1 MDITILAQS
10 LAGLIALLAL
20 LMFLFFYNF
29 KSKKSVL
36 KKEPKATTTKEDA
49 SLPTLRKII
58 RNQKASAQEL
68 EDALSLVLKHH
79 GTIHE
84 KLGSRVHPDF
94 DSYAEIL
101 YMAARHEHVNKS
113 IILNFDKELEKRNP
127 SYKKEIND
135 ALMKGLSSR
144 V

>member
-29 KSKKSVL
+29 KSKKESKVKDTS
-36 KKEPKATTTKEDA
+36 KKELEDT

-58 RNQKASAQEL
+58 RNQKTSAQEL
-68 EDALSLVLKHH
+68 EHALSIVLKHH